1 MSSFRQAVNNI
12 RKVLSTP
19 TAQLRLPFSR
29 RMRRKGLRSV
39 AEKLCERSSK
49 TSHELVSCLQSLAD
63 FKYMCH
69 FVLEGTA
76 KIVCLQQNHHTKRRL
91 RLWIF
96 QLQFI
101 TDQITCLI
109 TERGKKL
116 WLEPDAGTK
125 LQNWCNNGRNCISAI
140 GKLTQG

>member
-1 MSSFRQAVNNI
+1 MSRFRKAVNNI
-12 RKVLSTP
+12 QRVLSTP
-19 TAQLRLPFSR
+19 TTQLPPPLSR
-29 RMRRKGLRSV
+29 SLRRKGLRSV
-39 AEKLCERSSK
+39 ASKLWERSSK

-76 KIVCLQQNHHTKRRL
+76 KVVCLQQNHHTKRRL

-125 LQNWCNNGRNCISAI
+125 LQSWCNSGRNCISAI